1 MKGDGRYPNKFF
13 MIYPVELPK
22 ARRYGETEDIIMPV
36 SPGIIAPPKNKTIQR
51 RMQRVT
57 KSSVK
62 GIKSAEPIP
71 ITENTRT

>member
-1 MKGDGRYPNKFF
+1 
-13 MIYPVELPK
+13 MIPVK
-22 ARRYGETEDIIMPV
+22 
-36 SPGIIAPPKNKTIQR
+36 PGIIAPPKNKTIHR
-51 RMQRVT
+51 RIHRVM